1 MEQVSGAEQRSA
13 LFAAPQG
20 LISFNQPKASH
31 PPHLRERLKDVA
43 KVLVLEVSNPDDVL
57 ALARKMKFKVLADST
72 SAESAER
79 AFWLELSGWGLWL
92 QSTANLTFPKR
103 LPKVS

>member
-1 MEQVSGAEQRSA
+1 M
-13 LFAAPQG
+13 
-20 LISFNQPKASH
+20 
-31 PPHLRERLKDVA
+31 HLRERLKDVG

-79 AFWLELSGWGLWL
+79 AFWLELPAGIVVTVHGQPEVPNAGYEGKSSMREASASPL
-92 QSTANLTFPKR
+92 
-103 LPKVS
+103 